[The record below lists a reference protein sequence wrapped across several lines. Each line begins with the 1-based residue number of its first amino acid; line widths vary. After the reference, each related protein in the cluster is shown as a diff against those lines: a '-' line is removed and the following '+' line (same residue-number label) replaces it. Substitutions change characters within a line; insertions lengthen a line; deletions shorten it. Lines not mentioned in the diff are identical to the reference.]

1 MTRPHPPQLPPPV
14 LPLANTAI
22 NRSYRL
28 GRILGLRL
36 TAETSAFAALIVL
49 WAVLAVVGRQALG
62 LTGPDVVVGGA
73 LTVLLHVGLTL
84 AHHLGHAV
92 AAERTGYP
100 MVGIHLWLLL
110 GRSIY
115 PANEPPLPG
124 RIHIRRAVGGPIA
137 SAIVSAILGVL
148 ALLLYPVGGM
158 VYAMVVFLFLDNLL
172 VFTLGALLPVPIADG
187 GTLRRWSRDQGNP
200 KRP

>member
-1 MTRPHPPQLPPPV
+1 MTRPPPPQLPPPV
-14 LPLANTAI
+14 LPLAIAAI

-36 TAETSAFAALIVL
+36 TAETSAFVSLIVL
-49 WAVLAVVGRQALG
+49 WAVLAVIGSQALG

-84 AHHLGHAV
+84 VHHLGHAL

-110 GRSIY
+110 ARSIY
-115 PANEPPLPG
+115 PPNEPPLPA
-124 RIHIRRAVGGPIA
+124 RIHIRRALGGPIA
-137 SAIVSAILGVL
+137 STIVGVILGVL
-148 ALLLYPVGGM
+148 ALLLNPVGGM

-172 VFTLGALLPVPIADG
+172 VFVLGAFLPVPIADG
-187 GTLRRWSRDQGNP
+187 GTLRRWWPR
-200 KRP
+200 K